1 MRFTAWLIGFW
12 LWAMAL
18 PAPAGA
24 PAEPGKS
31 LSFAELDAATM
42 ERLLQSG
49 SLLLVRQKP
58 DGTLKEVLA
67 GGLVNAPLELTWDTI
82 LDFEHYPQ
90 FMPNTIAMRVK
101 EKKSPTEYLTEQTV
115 EVIISVLKVKLT
127 YQHRQTLEPKTRL
140 RFTYYQGDLPG
151 THGGWDLVPVG
162 DGRQTMIFYTLYSN
176 LMALPW
182 PVGAIIKAQPDF
194 MTAVN
199 VTTGLLVVK
208 AVKQEV
214 EKRAKAQG
222 AK

>member
-1 MRFTAWLIGFW
+1 MRFTAWVMGWGLA
-12 LWAMAL
+12 AMAL
-18 PAPAGA
+18 PAGA
-24 PAEPGKS
+24 PVEPAKS
-31 LSFAELDAATM
+31 LSFAELDAPTM

-58 DGTLKEVLA
+58 DGKLKEVLA
-67 GGLVNAPLELTWDTI
+67 GGLVNAPLDLAWQTVGDY
-82 LDFEHYPQ
+82 DHYAE
-90 FMPNTIAMRVK
+90 FMPNTVAARVVERK
-101 EKKSPTEYLTEQTV
+101 GEDDIVMEQTI

-127 YQHRQTLEPKTRL
+127 YRLHQVGEPRSRI
-140 RFTYYQGDLPG
+140 RFDHVSGDLPG
-151 THGGWDLVPVG
+151 THGGWDFVPTS

-182 PVGAIIKAQPDF
+182 PVGAILKAQPDF

-199 VTTGLLVVK
+199 VTTAMLVVK
-208 AVKQEV
+208 NIKQEV